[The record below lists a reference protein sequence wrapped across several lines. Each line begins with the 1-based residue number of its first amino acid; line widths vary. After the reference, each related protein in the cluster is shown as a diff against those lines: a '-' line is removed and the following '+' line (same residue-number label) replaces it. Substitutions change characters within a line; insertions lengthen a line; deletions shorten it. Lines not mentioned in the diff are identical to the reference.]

1 MHLRSLAMKYKVSKI
16 QYLPFQLLRTSL
28 TRRLGIS
35 SSLSSLAAQSSASSY
50 SAGSSTWSGLRISWR
65 SFQIHWASLLRPPW
79 SGTPGGSEGKP
90 KECQTTTWQGGDER
104 GLKGNQKISSRNG
117 GCDIHPHPQWHH
129 GDPYTDPLVISI
141 VRFWRKAAHDG
152 GHCFCQ
158 WRGDW
163 GYGSWRRRWETAS
176 MSSDGG
182 LGSSLLISQWA
193 KSL

>member
-50 SAGSSTWSGLRISWR
+50 SAGSSTWSGLSISWR
-65 SFQIHWASLLRPPW
+65 SFQIHWAPLLRPPW
-79 SGTPGGSEGKP
+79 PGAPGGSEGKP

-129 GDPYTDPLVISI
+129 GDPYTDPLVILATEY
-141 VRFWRKAAHDG
+141 K
-152 GHCFCQ
+152 Q
-158 WRGDW
+158 WNFK
-163 GYGSWRRRWETAS
+163 AS
-176 MSSDGG
+176 MTHAMP
-182 LGSSLLISQWA
+182 WA
-193 KSL
+193 CK